1 MIFFFITFDSSQNRL
16 PFLSPLILIYISS
29 LPSFYQFVSLQN
41 NSNYNPENKMAVCKH
56 KTTVNK
62 SKQNLLSVRA
72 AMRGLQDYLFEK
84 KVL

>member
-1 MIFFFITFDSSQNRL
+1 MT
-16 PFLSPLILIYISS
+16 
-29 LPSFYQFVSLQN
+29 
-41 NSNYNPENKMAVCKH
+41 VCKH